1 LFISNAYATTQ
12 KGDYVVILHGI
23 ARSSSH
29 MQPLAESL
37 KKEGYDVINLDYA
50 STKHTLRELTT
61 SIHKDLSIKLMED
74 KPIHFIGYSM
84 GGLLVRALLAKQKPV
99 KLGRVLQLA
108 PPNHGSEV
116 SDFLKD
122 NILYKKIFGPAGQE
136 LTTNNKYT
144 EKLLGNVDY
153 ELGIIAGNSTM
164 DPISS
169 YIIKGEDDGKV
180 SILSTKINGM
190 KDHVVVSSSHTFFP
204 SNEDVQKQTIYFLK
218 NGNFKHGNL

>member
-1 LFISNAYATTQ
+1 
-12 KGDYVVILHGI
+12 
-23 ARSSSH
+23 
-29 MQPLAESL
+29 
-37 KKEGYDVINLDYA
+37 
-50 STKHTLRELTT
+50 
-61 SIHKDLSIKLMED
+61 MED